1 MAHHLLTS
9 TLMVHKSVKLVLTSL
24 SLGVI
29 LTLVPSQVY
38 AQEQATQGSILWQG
52 FAQKWQNNPH
62 RLSQLGSYFSDVEY
76 SSTSTGAVV
85 AAKHKNLFRVGAYN
99 DTAHVKTKGQF
110 FSSSALEIYHGA
122 TEPECLEV
130 KGEIGKKAVAYC
142 EITLPLSSLGFKNP
156 DQMTVIMRG
165 FRIKSKSYATGYN
178 TRGFSIRLIP
188 GRKTANSYTFRA
200 RFAIHP
206 EHAPDRPFWDD
217 GCSQG
222 NHCQQYHYG
231 AKVFYTLVG
240 VKTGQGHITENPD
253 SPTNTYGQHV
263 VMQPGKNPEMASAH
277 MRQSYLNGAPDH
289 THGVVGIQGFSWFLD
304 DWNRTKKDG
313 RYIRE
318 LKMDL
323 SHVEY
328 DPQSGQARFRTNMHF
343 DNQGAWPYGYKVN
356 YKMWNTL
363 IQFNDPEGQVT
374 EAFPFEGQL
383 ERGESV
389 LEEAVFY
396 RF

>member
-1 MAHHLLTS
+1 ML
-9 TLMVHKSVKLVLTSL
+9 
-24 SLGVI
+24 I
-29 LTLVPSQVY
+29 LFPSRAYPQDPS
-38 AQEQATQGSILWQG
+38 TQGSILWQG
-52 FAQKWQNNPH
+52 FSQKWQNTPH
-62 RLSQLGSYFSDVEY
+62 RLSQLGSYFSDVK
-76 SSTSTGAVV
+76 SKSTATNVV
-85 AAKHKNLFRVGAYN
+85 VSAQHKNLFRVGAYN
-99 DTAHVKTKGQF
+99 DTGHVKTKGQF
-110 FSSSALEIYHGA
+110 LSSSALEIYHGA
-122 TEPECLEV
+122 TEHECLEV
-130 KGEIGKKAVAYC
+130 SGPLGKKSVANC
-142 EITLPLSSLGFKNP
+142 EISLPLSSLGFENL
-156 DQMTVIMRG
+156 DQVSVVLRG
-165 FRIKSKSYATGYN
+165 FRIKSKSYTAGYN

-188 GRKTANSYTFRA
+188 VRKTANDYTFRA
-200 RFAIHP
+200 RFAILP

-222 NHCQQYHYG
+222 NHCKKYRYQ

-240 VKTGQGHITENPD
+240 VKADQGHITENPD

-263 VMQPGKNPEMASAH
+263 VMQPGKNPEMASVP
-277 MRQSYLNGAPDH
+277 MRQTHIMGVPDH
-289 THGVVGIQGFSWFLD
+289 EHGLVGIQGFSWFLD

-328 DPQSGQARFRTNMHF
+328 DPQSGEARFRTNMHF
-343 DNQGAWPYGYKVN
+343 DNQGDWPYGYKVS

-363 IQFNDPEGQVT
+363 IQFNDPKGQVT

-383 ERGESV
+383 ERGESA
-389 LEEAVFY
+389 LEEDVFY